1 MNISVYARFRDIL
14 LKHNTK
20 EFKYL
25 LAISGGIDSMVLL
38 DLFRQTS
45 TQFHV
50 AHCNFQL
57 RGDDSIGD
65 EEFVRNYCAKN
76 LIPFHSV
83 RFNVDDYKKTG
94 NYSTEMA
101 CRNLRYDWFEEV
113 MKLNHLDYLVTAHHL
128 NDNIETFLINLSRG
142 TGIKGL
148 TGMAINKDN
157 IFRPLIEFSKQSII
171 DYAESNQI
179 KWREDYT
186 NQTDDYVRNKIR
198 HHITPILNEVHPNFE
213 DNFQKTLSILND
225 TSSFIDNQIEKIRSE
240 LIPNES
246 SCKISINKLENL
258 QNSDFILFYLFDKY
272 GFNKVE
278 LINKLKVADNSS
290 ELKSETYRL
299 IKDREDLILQKIVK
313 SDINEIIIEQE
324 QVEIN
329 SLNLKFVQSNT
340 KLSKAKEILDFDK
353 LKYPLKLRKAQP
365 ADFFYPLGM
374 NGKKKLV
381 SKFYKDI
388 KLSKVEKE
396 DTWLLVNADE
406 KIIWIVNY
414 RLDERFKIE
423 ENSKN
428 FLNIIEC

>member
-198 HHITPILNEVHPNFE
+198 HHITPILNEIHPNFE

-246 SCKISINKLENL
+246 SCKISINKLKNL

-353 LKYPLKLRKAQP
+353 LKYPLKLRKAHP

>member
-171 DYAESNQI
+171 DYAESNQL

-240 LIPNES
+240 LISNES